1 MGERISVHI
10 LELGSKSPCREK
22 SSDLCQQ
29 HPKVFEK
36 LLRNAIELIKDK
48 DDEHKILFLRSWNE
62 WGEGNHVEPD
72 LKYGKGYL
80 EALKK
85 CLLE

>member
-22 SSDLCQQ
+22 AAIYVNST
-29 HPKVFEK
+29 PKVFEK